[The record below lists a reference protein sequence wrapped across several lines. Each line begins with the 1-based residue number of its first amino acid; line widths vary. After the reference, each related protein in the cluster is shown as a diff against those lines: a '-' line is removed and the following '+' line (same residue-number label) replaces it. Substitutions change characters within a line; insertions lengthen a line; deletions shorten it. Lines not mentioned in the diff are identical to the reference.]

1 MSCYVINTNKNWD
14 EQCDKDMLKNHKV
27 FEYGENCGKN
37 IKKLNINDIVFLYRS
52 KEGMIGVLFNL
63 TVAN

>member
-27 FEYGENCGKN
+27 SEYGENCGKN
-37 IKKLNINDIVFLYRS
+37 IKKH
-52 KEGMIGVLFNL
+52 
-63 TVAN
+63 